1 MAAKFRILIFITVLM
16 ALFGC
21 AGERKPATATPD
33 GIVIPAE
40 YRALYEELSSKL
52 GQLQDRINSVES
64 SQNPGTR
71 FGVELLVANSNRGE
85 ILLTERVFKAT
96 VLTLDRLQSLGVQCV
111 ALSIQFPVLV
121 RSQPRADDYLSF
133 YRRVV
138 SEIRQRGLTVIVEM
152 GTLFREP
159 EFSKLRVDYSHLTLE
174 TFKVQLREMAQIIVA
189 DLKPDYLTIL
199 TEPDTQSQNTG
210 LEFSVS
216 NFASTI
222 QYVVQGLHPSG
233 VKLGAGAGTWSPM
246 RYFSALAKIEQL
258 DFIDLHIY
266 PIQRDFVINRVGRIA
281 RIAAGAN
288 KKISIGEAWLY
299 KVSKREL
306 GRIRPTTAFA
316 RDVYSFWQPLD
327 SRFIEMLVS
336 LSRRANAEFCSLFWM
351 KYLYGYI
358 DYNSRTQNLTP
369 QQLINMSEKAAG
381 SRILDNKLN
390 QTGESYKNI
399 ISQ

>member
-1 MAAKFRILIFITVLM
+1 MVAKFRILILITVLM
-16 ALFGC
+16 VLFGC
-21 AGERKPATATPD
+21 AGERKAATATPD

-52 GQLQDRINSVES
+52 GQLQERINSVEN

-111 ALSIQFPVLV
+111 ALSIQVPVLV
-121 RSQPRADDYLSF
+121 RSQPRSGEYLSF

-138 SEIRQRGLTVIVEM
+138 SEIRQHGLAVIIEM

-159 EFSKLRVDYSHLTLE
+159 EFSKLRVDYSQLTLE
-174 TFKVQLREMAQIIVA
+174 KFKLQLREMAQIIVT

-210 LEFSVS
+210 LDFSVS

-246 RYFSALAKIEQL
+246 GYFNALSKIEQL

-266 PIQRDFVINRVGRIA
+266 PIQRDFVINRVDRIA
-281 RIAAGAN
+281 RTAAGHG
-288 KKISIGEAWLY
+288 KEISIGEAWLY
-299 KVSKREL
+299 KVSQNEL
-306 GRIRPTTAFA
+306 GRIKPTKAFA

-327 SRFIEMLVS
+327 SRFIEMLVGLGLRS
-336 LSRRANAEFCSLFWM
+336 NAEFCSLFWM

-358 DYNSRTQNLTP
+358 DYNSSTRILAP
-369 QQLINMSEKAAG
+369 QQLINRSEAAAG
-381 SRILDNKLN
+381 RRILENKLN
-390 QTGESYKNI
+390 QTGQLFKGL
-399 ISQ
+399 ISK